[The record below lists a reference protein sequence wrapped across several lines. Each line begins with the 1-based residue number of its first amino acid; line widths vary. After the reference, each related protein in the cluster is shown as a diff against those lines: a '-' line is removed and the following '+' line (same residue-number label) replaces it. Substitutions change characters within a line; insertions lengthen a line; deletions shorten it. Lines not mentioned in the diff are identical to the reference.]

1 MKKLQEAFRGLTA
14 QKPEAKALTRY
25 AKELQKIWDDALV
38 GAARNLQQSG
48 AETASGEKAASTD
61 TGESAAEVRYEI
73 RRLDGQ
79 TMVVL
84 DTQTDTRSHK
94 AAAAY
99 LKALVN
105 TEKPFS
111 TILADALPVYAGK
124 DLPSEYKGSEY
135 TLGMHRG
142 LREVKM
148 QAATNL
154 GEMLLLAEDGEWREN
169 VKEKHGK
176 DAQNGWYRYKTRF
189 AVPVLNA
196 RKAVDH
202 YAVYGGV
209 LLIRNDADGKSY
221 LYDMVDVEKRR

>member
-1 MKKLQEAFRGLTA
+1 MRC
-14 QKPEAKALTRY
+14 
-25 AKELQKIWDDALV
+25 
-38 GAARNLQQSG
+38 
-48 AETASGEKAASTD
+48 
-61 TGESAAEVRYEI
+61 
-73 RRLDGQ
+73 
-79 TMVVL
+79 
-84 DTQTDTRSHK
+84 
-94 AAAAY
+94 
-99 LKALVN
+99 
-105 TEKPFS
+105 
-111 TILADALPVYAGK
+111 PVYAGK

-154 GEMLLLAEDGEWREN
+154 DEMLLLAEDGEWREN
-169 VKEKHGK
+169 IKEKHGK

-221 LYDMVDVEKRR
+221 LYDMVDVEKKKVISSPPFSAQAHSGVYEAKTF